1 MSAELDIEAM
11 PRGGPDASWLD
22 RQLETDLPEYIDR
35 DDVERKK
42 RAAIRSLDRVG
53 RLFGLH
59 RTIARIV
66 LEEVSDVPD
75 PKILE
80 LGSGHGGLSRTL
92 LKMHRSAH
100 ITVTDVDSSSVA
112 AIGAGDLGFHPR
124 ATVLQMDATAIDAPA
139 GSYDLAV
146 FALSI
151 HHLPPALASKV
162 FAEGTRVADKLV
174 IVDLP
179 RPPAILHLLQLVQ
192 MLPLAVFPMPH
203 DGIISSLRAYSRSA
217 LLALARH
224 ADPAIEV
231 TLRGGTLFNRSVA
244 IARPA
249 SRARRIAAIWPLRP
263 LPQIAVATS
272 GTLRG
277 AR

>member
-1 MSAELDIEAM
+1 MSTELDIEAM

-22 RQLETDLPEYIDR
+22 RRLETDLPEYIDR
-35 DDVERKK
+35 DDVDRKK

-53 RLFGLH
+53 QLFGLH

-92 LKMHRSAH
+92 LKMHPSADL
-100 ITVTDVDSSSVA
+100 TVTDVDPSSVA
-112 AIGAGDLGFHPR
+112 AISAGDLGFHPR
-124 ATVLQMDATAIDAPA
+124 ATVCEMDATDIDAPNA
-139 GSYDLAV
+139 SYDLAV

-151 HHLPPALASKV
+151 HHLPPALASRV

-179 RPPAILHLLQLVQ
+179 RPPSILHLLQLAQ

-231 TLRGGTLFNRSVA
+231 NLRGGTVFNRS
-244 IARPA
+244 
-249 SRARRIAAIWPLRP
+249 LRP

-272 GTLRG
+272 GDRERG
-277 AR
+277 GAG